1 MGESPAGSSPCE
13 LGVQMPR
20 TCRADRKGAG
30 RTTGETRRVTRD
42 TAPPH
47 PRNCVTPASRRI
59 RAVVFR
65 VTQTAASPGFARVR
79 ITYALICLLLLFHAV
94 LSERFSLALP
104 SPSYLQIPRAHELV
118 NVPLMDTP
126 RFHDH
131 SNPVVPTCLASAS
144 SPGPHP
150 LPHPGSHPQSPGL
163 RSRSHRGGCPWC
175 TACLLYQRQR
185 LSGTQQTRG
194 GVGGEG
200 MKGLGLESELSHP
213 SAQEMPL
220 GLYLGGA

>member
-1 MGESPAGSSPCE
+1 MRARPGAVPVSSGCRCLGPVRLTGREQAEPQERHGGSP
-13 LGVQMPR
+13 
-20 TCRADRKGAG
+20 
-30 RTTGETRRVTRD
+30 ETRPT
-42 TAPPH
+42 PP
-47 PRNCVTPASRRI
+47 PQLCNTCIAENPGCGF
-59 RAVVFR
+59 RA
-65 VTQTAASPGFARVR
+65 TQTAASPGFARVR

-94 LSERFSLALP
+94 LSERFPLALP

-118 NVPLMDTP
+118 TVPLMDTP

-131 SNPVVPTCLASAS
+131 SNPAVPTCLASAS

-150 LPHPGSHPQSPGL
+150 LPHPGRHPQSPGL

-194 GVGGEG
+194 GVGGGG
-200 MKGLGLESELSHP
+200 MKGLGLESELPHP

>member
-20 TCRADRKGAG
+20 TCQADRKGAG

-79 ITYALICLLLLFHAV
+79 ITYALIYLLLLFHAV

-118 NVPLMDTP
+118 TVPLMDAP

-144 SPGPHP
+144 SPFPTLAAILRALG
-150 LPHPGSHPQSPGL
+150 LGAAATAVGAPGAQPASSTSGRDCQEPSRHGAGL
-163 RSRSHRGGCPWC
+163 
-175 TACLLYQRQR
+175 
-185 LSGTQQTRG
+185 
-194 GVGGEG
+194 GEG
-200 MKGLGLESELSHP
+200 
-213 SAQEMPL
+213 A
-220 GLYLGGA
+220 